1 VEIVKDQGE
10 LFRCYFLMKIVL
22 FVVELEGFAKFWDIT
37 CINMN
42 KLKHPHLVGRNII
55 IDTEQ

>member
-22 FVVELEGFAKFWDIT
+22 CMYLTLESSNGS
-37 CINMN
+37 CRG
-42 KLKHPHLVGRNII
+42 VGRIR
-55 IDTEQ
+55 